1 MFWDGIGYAA
11 GARTVTMRPEELAM
25 LKARVTRVM
34 IGEKCWNDGPFS
46 RSIELPL

>member
-25 LKARVTRVM
+25 LKARVTRVI
-34 IGEKCWNDGPFS
+34 IGENAGMVDHFHVA
-46 RSIELPL
+46 